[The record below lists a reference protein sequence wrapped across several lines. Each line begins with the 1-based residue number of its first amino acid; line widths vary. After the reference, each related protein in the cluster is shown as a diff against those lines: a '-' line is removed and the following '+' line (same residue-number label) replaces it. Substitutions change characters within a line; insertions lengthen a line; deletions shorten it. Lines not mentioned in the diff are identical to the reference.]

1 MIIVTGASGF
11 LGQAICAAL
20 RADGHELRT
29 IGRGGADIAWPA
41 SGDFDANAVAR
52 IAEASAVIHLAGAT
66 IGVRW
71 TAPQRRAILD
81 SRVRLTAVLARALAK
96 ASPRPAT
103 WLSASAVGYYGDTG
117 DTWVDESNGPGGGFL
132 ADTAFAWEG
141 ATQAARD
148 AGVRVE
154 PLRLGVVMGRGGML
168 AKLRLP
174 FLLGAGGRLGSGRQ
188 WLSWIALADAVSIVR
203 RCVADATI
211 TGAVNV
217 VSPNPVTN
225 AEFTAIFARALHR
238 PAIVPVPGFAL
249 RAVYGEMAEQVLL
262 AGQRVRPAR
271 LLALGYPFAFPDLAG
286 AVAGS
291 AATSVIAMPRI
302 ARRHEMARRPD

>member
-20 RADGHELRT
+20 RAGGDDVRT
-29 IGRGGADIAWPA
+29 IGRGAGSDIAWPA

-66 IGVRW
+66 IGMRW

-81 SRVRLTAVLARALAK
+81 SRVRLTAVLASALAK
-96 ASPRPAT
+96 ASSRPAT

-117 DTWVDESNGPGGGFL
+117 DTWVDETSGPGGGFL

-141 ATQAARD
+141 ATRAAAD
-148 AGVRVE
+148 AGVRVV

-174 FLLGAGGRLGSGRQ
+174 FLLGAGGRIGSGRQ
-188 WLSWIALADAVSIVR
+188 WLSWIALADAVGIVDR
-203 RCVADATI
+203 KSTRL
-211 TGAVNV
+211 NSSH
-217 VSPNPVTN
+217 VSESRMPS
-225 AEFTAIFARALHR
+225 
-238 PAIVPVPGFAL
+238 
-249 RAVYGEMAEQVLL
+249 
-262 AGQRVRPAR
+262 
-271 LLALGYPFAFPDLAG
+271 
-286 AVAGS
+286 S
-291 AATSVIAMPRI
+291 A
-302 ARRHEMARRPD
+302 